1 MQIPAEVDTNSL
13 ALFAYSTDPNPCRL
27 LQAPATMD
35 EVVYE
40 GLVRV
45 VGRRKISAF
54 LEKLARPHVLGDDL
68 SAGYSAM
75 GQDTA
80 REREAL
86 AWSEALIGDGAQ
98 T

>member
-1 MQIPAEVDTNSL
+1 MQKRMTI
-13 ALFAYSTDPNPCRL
+13 
-27 LQAPATMD
+27 TMD

-54 LEKLARPHVLGDDL
+54 LENLARPHVVNDDL
-68 SAGYSAM
+68 SAGYRAM

-80 REREAL
+80 REQEAL
-86 AWSEALIGDGAQ
+86 AWSEALIGDAASEAR
-98 T
+98 

>member
-1 MQIPAEVDTNSL
+1 MQKRITI
-13 ALFAYSTDPNPCRL
+13 
-27 LQAPATMD
+27 TMD

-54 LEKLARPHVLGDDL
+54 LENLARPHVVSDDL
-68 SAGYSAM
+68 SAGYRAM

-80 REREAL
+80 REQEAL
-86 AWSEALIGDGAQ
+86 AWSEALIGDVASETRSSARICQ
-98 T
+98 TRI

>member
-1 MQIPAEVDTNSL
+1 MQKRMTI
-13 ALFAYSTDPNPCRL
+13 
-27 LQAPATMD
+27 TMD

-54 LEKLARPHVLGDDL
+54 LENLARPHVVSDDL
-68 SAGYSAM
+68 STGYRAM

-80 REREAL
+80 REQEAL
-86 AWSEALIGDGAQ
+86 AWSEALIGDVANE
-98 T
+98 TR